1 MIEICN
7 LNFHYFGK
15 NSEALKDINL
25 KISKGE
31 FVLITGLSGSG
42 KSTLIRAINGLI
54 PNFYGGRISGSVKV
68 LDMNVFEKKPR
79 ILAQKIGMVF
89 QNPENQLFMN
99 NVESELVFGL
109 ENINLSRNEIENR
122 LNDTIELLGLESMRK
137 RAISSLSGGEKQKVA
152 IGAILAMQPEIL
164 ILDEPTS
171 ELDPKSAEE
180 ILHVVQNLNKKLGI
194 TVILIEHRIDRVIE
208 YVDRLI
214 IMNDGQIIQDGKP
227 NQIFLK
233 ENNSN
238 QFFIP
243 PIIKFFLEIIK
254 HKKILSKYQ
263 ISPNHIPNNIQEF
276 SLILK
281 EFFEDLKFS
290 EGNTK
295 YFQQNKGQY
304 MQKFLD
310 STPLVEFKDVHF
322 EYEKNN
328 IILSNINFE
337 AYPGEFIAIIGDNG
351 VGKTTFLKLFNGLL
365 RPRNGTIKINGKN
378 MKNLSVAQIS
388 RDVGYIFQNPSI
400 QFYQDTVKEE
410 LEVVLKN
417 FKIHSE
423 NAKKL
428 LEEYSERLD
437 LKSLLSIYPRY
448 LSYGE
453 QQRTALATMLVIQP
467 KILIMDEPTHGM
479 DALQKDHFFNYLD
492 EYRKKGNIVILV
504 THDIESLTKYP
515 ERILFF
521 SEGKIILDDFSEN
534 VLSHPITSK
543 FTPQINR
550 LIKNFP
556 NLPNKI
562 IRTEELLELVE
573 NAEI

>member
-1 MIEICN
+1 MIEISN

-15 NSEALKDINL
+15 NSEALKDIDL

-31 FVLITGLSGSG
+31 FVLLTGLSGSG
-42 KSTLIRAINGLI
+42 KSTLIRALNGLI
-54 PNFYGGRISGSVKV
+54 PNFYGGRISGTVKA
-68 LDMNVFEKKPR
+68 LDMNVFEEKPR
-79 ILAQKIGMVF
+79 NLAKKIGMVF

-109 ENINLSRNEIENR
+109 ENIRLSRSEIKFR
-122 LNDTIELLGLESMRK
+122 LDETIELLGLELIRK
-137 RAISSLSGGEKQKVA
+137 RSISSLSGGEKQKVA

-171 ELDPKSAEE
+171 ELDQKSAEE
-180 ILHVVQNLNKKLGI
+180 ILQVIQNLNKKLGI

-214 IMNDGQIIQDGKP
+214 IMKEGQIIHDGKP
-227 NQIFLK
+227 KQIYLV
-233 ENNSN
+233 ENNIN
-238 QFFIP
+238 KFFIP
-243 PIIKFFLEIIK
+243 PIIKLFLEIMKRKNIP
-254 HKKILSKYQ
+254 LRYQ
-263 ISPNHIPNNIQEF
+263 ISPNEIPINIEEC

-281 EFFEDLKFS
+281 ELLENLKVNEDSMKS
-290 EGNTK
+290 
-295 YFQQNKGQY
+295 FQQKERLY
-304 MQKFLD
+304 MQQFND
-310 STPLVEFKDVHF
+310 SAPLVEFTDVDF
-322 EYEKNN
+322 EFEKNN
-328 IILSNINFE
+328 IILSKINFK

-351 VGKTTFLKLFNGLL
+351 AGKTTFLKLFNGLL
-365 RPRNGTIKINGKN
+365 RPKNGLIKINGKN
-378 MKNLSVAQIS
+378 VKNLSVAQIS

-428 LEEYSERLD
+428 LEEYSDRLD

-453 QQRTALATMLVIQP
+453 QQRAALASMLVIQP

-479 DALQKDHFFNYLD
+479 DALQKEHFFNYLD
-492 EYRKKGNIVILV
+492 EYRKKGNLVILV

-515 ERILFF
+515 ERILLF
-521 SEGKIILDDFSEN
+521 SEGKIILDDLSKN
-534 VLSHPITSK
+534 VLSHPKAIQFS
-543 FTPQINR
+543 PQINR
-550 LIKNFP
+550 LVKNFP

-562 IRTEELLELVE
+562 IKIEEILEMIE
-573 NAEI
+573 N

>member
-7 LNFHYFGK
+7 LNFSYFGK
-15 NSEALKDINL
+15 TFEALKDINL

-31 FVLITGLSGSG
+31 FVLLTGLSGSG
-42 KSTLIRAINGLI
+42 KSTLIRVINGLI

-68 LDMNVFEKKPR
+68 LDMNVFEQKPR
-79 ILAQKIGMVF
+79 NLAQKIGMVF

-109 ENINLSRNEIENR
+109 ENIKLSKSEINNR
-122 LNDTIELLGLESMRK
+122 LNDTIELLGLELLRK
-137 RAISSLSGGEKQKVA
+137 RAINSLSGGEKQKVA

-180 ILHVVQNLNKKLGI
+180 ILQVVRNLNRKLGI

-214 IMNDGQIIQDGKP
+214 IMKEGQIIQDGKP
-227 NQIFLK
+227 KQIYNE
-233 ENNSN
+233 ENNS
-238 QFFIP
+238 
-243 PIIKFFLEIIK
+243 IKFFVPPVIKLFLEIRK
-254 HKKILSKYQ
+254 HKKILLKYNITPNDIPINVYESSK
-263 ISPNHIPNNIQEF
+263 
-276 SLILK
+276 ILK
-281 EFFEDLKFS
+281 EFFEDLTVD
-290 EGNTK
+290 EGYTK
-295 YFQQNKGQY
+295 YYQQNKEHY
-304 MQKFLD
+304 MQKFLNTD
-310 STPLVEFKDVHF
+310 PLVEFKNVNF

-328 IILSNINFE
+328 NILSNINFK

-351 VGKTTFLKLFNGLL
+351 AGKTTFLKLFNGLL
-365 RPRNGTIKINGKN
+365 RPKKGLIKINEKN
-378 MKNLSVAQIS
+378 VKSSSVAQIS

-417 FKIHSE
+417 FKIQSE
-423 NAKKL
+423 NAKEL
-428 LEEYSERLD
+428 LKEYSERLD

-453 QQRTALATMLVIQP
+453 QQRTVLASMLVVQP
-467 KILIMDEPTHGM
+467 KILLMDEPTHGM
-479 DALQKDHFFNYLD
+479 DSLQKDHFFNYLD
-492 EYRKKGNIVILV
+492 EYRKKGNLVILV

-515 ERILFF
+515 ERILFL
-521 SEGKIILDDFSEN
+521 SDGKIILDDLSNN
-534 VLSHPITSK
+534 VLSHPKASQ
-543 FTPQINR
+543 FSPQINR
-550 LIKNFP
+550 LIKKFP

-562 IRTEELLELVE
+562 IKTEELLELIE
-573 NAEI
+573 NA

>member
-7 LNFHYFGK
+7 LNFSYFGK

-31 FVLITGLSGSG
+31 FVLLTGLSGCG
-42 KSTLIRAINGLI
+42 KSTLIRTINGLI
-54 PNFYGGRISGSVKV
+54 PNFYGGRISGSVKA
-68 LDMNVFEKKPR
+68 LNMNIFEKKPR

-109 ENINLSRNEIENR
+109 ENINLTKSEIKKR
-122 LNDTIELLGLESMRK
+122 LNDTIGLLGLELLRK

-180 ILHVVQNLNKKLGI
+180 ILRVVQNLNKKLGI

-214 IMNDGQIIQDGKP
+214 IMKEGQIIQDGKP
-227 NQIFLK
+227 KQIYNE

-238 QFFIP
+238 KFFVP
-243 PIIKFFLEIIK
+243 PVIKLFLEIRK
-254 HKKILSKYQ
+254 HKKILLKYNITPNDIPINVYESSK
-263 ISPNHIPNNIQEF
+263 
-276 SLILK
+276 ILK
-281 EFFEDLKFS
+281 EFFEDLKVD
-290 EGNTK
+290 EGYTK
-295 YFQQNKGQY
+295 YYQQNKEHY
-304 MQKFLD
+304 MQKFLN
-310 STPLVEFKDVHF
+310 SNPLVEFQNVNF

-328 IILSNINFE
+328 NILSNINFK

-351 VGKTTFLKLFNGLL
+351 AGKTTFLKLFNGLL
-365 RPRNGTIKINGKN
+365 RPKNGMIKINEKN
-378 MKNLSVAQIS
+378 VKNSSVAQIS

-417 FKIHSE
+417 FKIRSE
-423 NAKKL
+423 NAKEL

-453 QQRTALATMLVIQP
+453 QQRTVLASMLVVQP
-467 KILIMDEPTHGM
+467 KILLMDEPTHGM
-479 DALQKDHFFNYLD
+479 DALQKEHFFNYLD
-492 EYRKKGNIVILV
+492 EYRKKGNLVILV

-515 ERILFF
+515 ERILFL
-521 SEGKIILDDFSEN
+521 SEGKIILDDLSNN
-534 VLSHPITSK
+534 VLSHPKASR
-543 FTPQINR
+543 FSPQINR

-562 IRTEELLELVE
+562 IKTEELLELIE
-573 NAEI
+573 NA

>member
-1 MIEICN
+1 MIEISN

-15 NSEALKDINL
+15 NSEALKDIDL

-31 FVLITGLSGSG
+31 FVLLTGLSGSG
-42 KSTLIRAINGLI
+42 KSTLIRALNGLI
-54 PNFYGGRISGSVKV
+54 PNFYGGRISGTVKA
-68 LDMNVFEKKPR
+68 LDMNVFEEKPR
-79 ILAQKIGMVF
+79 NLAKKIGMVF

-109 ENINLSRNEIENR
+109 ENIRLSKSEIKVR
-122 LNDTIELLGLESMRK
+122 LDETIELLGLELIRK
-137 RAISSLSGGEKQKVA
+137 RSISSLSGGEKQKVA

-171 ELDPKSAEE
+171 ELDQKSAEE
-180 ILHVVQNLNKKLGI
+180 ILQVIQNLNKKLGI

-208 YVDRLI
+208 YVDRII
-214 IMNDGQIIQDGKP
+214 IMKEGQIIHDGKP
-227 NQIFLK
+227 KQIYLV
-233 ENNSN
+233 ENNIN
-238 QFFIP
+238 KFFIP
-243 PIIKFFLEIIK
+243 PIIKLFLEIMKRKNIP
-254 HKKILSKYQ
+254 LRYQ
-263 ISPNHIPNNIQEF
+263 ISPNEIPINIEEC

-281 EFFEDLKFS
+281 ELLENLKVNEDSMKS
-290 EGNTK
+290 
-295 YFQQNKGQY
+295 FQQKERLY
-304 MQKFLD
+304 MQQFND
-310 STPLVEFKDVHF
+310 SAPLVEFTDVDF
-322 EYEKNN
+322 EFEKNN
-328 IILSNINFE
+328 IILSKINFK

-351 VGKTTFLKLFNGLL
+351 AGKTTFLKLFNGLL
-365 RPRNGTIKINGKN
+365 RPKNGLIKINGKN
-378 MKNLSVAQIS
+378 VKNLSVAQIS

-428 LEEYSERLD
+428 LEEYSDRLD

-453 QQRTALATMLVIQP
+453 QQRAALASMLVIQP

-479 DALQKDHFFNYLD
+479 DALQKEHFFNYLD
-492 EYRKKGNIVILV
+492 EYRKKGNLVILV

-521 SEGKIILDDFSEN
+521 SGGKIILDDLSKN
-534 VLSHPITSK
+534 VLSHPKAIQFS
-543 FTPQINR
+543 PQINR
-550 LIKNFP
+550 LIKLFP

-562 IRTEELLELVE
+562 IKIEEILEMIE
-573 NAEI
+573 N